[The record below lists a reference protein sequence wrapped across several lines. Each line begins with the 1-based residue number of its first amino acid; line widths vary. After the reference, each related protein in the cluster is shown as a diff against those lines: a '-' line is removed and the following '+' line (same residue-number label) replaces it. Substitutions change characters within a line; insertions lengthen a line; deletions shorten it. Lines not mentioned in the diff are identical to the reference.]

1 MRLHAARFKLFWHT
15 LGWLALGFGAT
26 GFAWW
31 LAASWRGLLVDEAS
45 VWTNTASDY
54 GAFAAATAASLAALA
69 LTAWQV
75 NRPYLSLSQA
85 TQRFIDGDP
94 RLELD
99 EQALVREIR
108 AVNAGFNR
116 MARELARAE
125 QDRAVMLAGLSH
137 DLRTPLARL
146 RLEAEMSVTDP
157 QALADMAA
165 DIGQLDSI
173 IDKFA
178 EYARPEVPQP
188 RPVDLRQLL
197 LEVKQCFAGDAR
209 LTIALALPE
218 DAVVRADPTELR
230 RVLVNLLENAA
241 RYARP
246 GGGLPAELTASAAV
260 GAHGVELVLQDTGPG
275 VPEAQL
281 GLLTQPFFRGDAA
294 RTEVSGAGLG
304 LAIVDRAVQRMRGTL
319 TLRNRPG
326 RGLEV
331 RIHLPRAAQPGRA
344 APAQAPTG

>member
-26 GFAWW
+26 GVVWW
-31 LAASWRGLLVDEAS
+31 LAGTWAG
-45 VWTNTASDY
+45 WTLGGDDGQANAVSAY
-54 GAFAAATAASLAALA
+54 GPLAAAGAASLAALA

-75 NRPYLSLSQA
+75 NRPYQALSQA
-85 TQRFIDGDP
+85 TQRLSDGDL

-99 EQALVREIR
+99 EQAMVREIR

-165 DIGQLDSI
+165 DIGQLDAI

-178 EYARPEVPQP
+178 EYARPEVPLPQ
-188 RPVDLRQLL
+188 PVDLLQRLR
-197 LEVKQCFAGDAR
+197 EVTQCFEGDTR
-209 LTIALALPE
+209 LKIAVAVPE
-218 DAVVRADPTELR
+218 GAVVMADPTELR

-246 GGGLPAELTASAAV
+246 GDGRRAEVTASATLGV
-260 GAHGVELVLQDTGPG
+260 DEVELVLQDTGPG

-294 RTEVSGAGLG
+294 RTEASGAGLG
-304 LAIVDRAVQRMRGTL
+304 LAIVEKAVKRMRGTL
-319 TLRNRPG
+319 TLRNRPD

-331 RIHLPRAAQPGRA
+331 RIRLPRAELTR
-344 APAQAPTG
+344 

>member
-1 MRLHAARFKLFWHT
+1 
-15 LGWLALGFGAT
+15 
-26 GFAWW
+26 
-31 LAASWRGLLVDEAS
+31 
-45 VWTNTASDY
+45 
-54 GAFAAATAASLAALA
+54 
-69 LTAWQV
+69 V
-75 NRPYLSLSQA
+75 NRPYLALSQA
-85 TQRFIDGDP
+85 TQRLSIGDL

-99 EQALVREIR
+99 EQAMVREIR

-165 DIGQLDSI
+165 DIGQLDAI

-188 RPVDLRQLL
+188 QPVDLLQRLR
-197 LEVKQCFAGDAR
+197 EVTQGFEGDTR
-209 LTIALALPE
+209 LKIAVALPE
-218 DAVVRADPTELR
+218 GAVVMADPTDLG

-246 GGGLPAELTASAAV
+246 GDGLPAEVTASATLGV
-260 GAHGVELVLQDTGPG
+260 HEVELVLEDTGPG
-275 VPEAQL
+275 VPETQL

-294 RTEVSGAGLG
+294 RTEASGAGLG
-304 LAIVDRAVQRMRGTL
+304 LAIVEKAVKRMRGTL

-331 RIHLPRAAQPGRA
+331 RIRLPRG
-344 APAQAPTG
+344 

>member
-26 GFAWW
+26 GVVWGLAGAWAGW
-31 LAASWRGLLVDEAS
+31 TLVGAAGQPNAFSAYGALAATG
-45 VWTNTASDY
+45 
-54 GAFAAATAASLAALA
+54 AASLAVLA

-75 NRPYLSLSQA
+75 NRPYQALSQA
-85 TQRFIDGDP
+85 TQRLSDGDL

-99 EQALVREIR
+99 EQAMVREIR

-165 DIGQLDSI
+165 DIGQLDAI

-188 RPVDLRQLL
+188 QPVDLLQRLR
-197 LEVKQCFAGDAR
+197 EVTQCFEGDTR
-209 LTIALALPE
+209 LKIAVAVPE
-218 DAVVRADPTELR
+218 GVVVMADPTELR

-246 GGGLPAELTASAAV
+246 GHGRRAEVTASATLGV
-260 GAHGVELVLQDTGPG
+260 DEVELVLRDTGPG

-294 RTEVSGAGLG
+294 RTEASGAGLG
-304 LAIVDRAVQRMRGTL
+304 LAIVEKAVKRMRGTL
-319 TLRNRPG
+319 TLRNRPD

-331 RIHLPRAAQPGRA
+331 RIRLPRAELPI
-344 APAQAPTG
+344 